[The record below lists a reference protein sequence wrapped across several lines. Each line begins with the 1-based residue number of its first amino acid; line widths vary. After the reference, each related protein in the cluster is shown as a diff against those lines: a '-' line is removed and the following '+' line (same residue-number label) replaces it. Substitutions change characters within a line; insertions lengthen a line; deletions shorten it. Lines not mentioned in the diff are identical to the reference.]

1 MVLNP
6 LISVILPVYNA
17 EKFLKESLNSILG
30 QSYTNLEIIIIND
43 GSSDNSQSIINSY
56 SDDRIIYIHQEQ
68 NMGLIP
74 SLNNAIHSAKGD
86 FIVRM
91 DADDIAF
98 KNRIQLQVQYLFE
111 NPSIA
116 IVASH
121 AMFFEE
127 DINTSIPNWDLDLAT
142 NTPEEIKKALIWE
155 NCIIHPSV
163 CMRTEI
169 AKSLLYDPAQ
179 KNYEDYDF
187 WLRVHANQLSIAKI
201 NEPLLYY
208 RVQSNS
214 ITQTAIRKRNFF
226 YQKAGVKLHF
236 VLKSLSKGKINWFI
250 GQVFLTIFADLVFGI
265 GKSLKQMNSANKLNN
280 KEAS

>member
-127 DINTSIPNWDLDLAT
+127 DINTSTPNWDLDLAT

>member
-17 EKFLKESLNSILG
+17 EKFLEESINSILG
-30 QSYTNLEIIIIND
+30 QTYTNLEVIIIND
-43 GSSDNSQSIINSY
+43 GSTDGSQSIINSY
-56 SDDRIIYIHQEQ
+56 SDDRIVCIQQQQ
-68 NMGLIP
+68 NKGLIA
-74 SLNNAIHSAKGD
+74 SLNNAIHIAKGD

-98 KNRIQLQVQYLFE
+98 KNRIQLQVQYLIE

-116 IVASH
+116 IVAAH
-121 AMFFEE
+121 AIFFEE
-127 DINTSIPNWDLDLAT
+127 DINKPIANWELDLVT

-155 NCIIHPSV
+155 NCIIHSSV
-163 CMRTEI
+163 CMRKEI

-187 WLRVHANQLSIAKI
+187 WLRAIANHLNIAKI

-214 ITQTAIRKRNFF
+214 ITQTAIRKGNFY
-226 YQKAGVKLHF
+226 YQKAGAKLHF
-236 VLKSLSKGKINWFI
+236 ILKSLSKGKINGFI
-250 GQVFLTIFADLVFGI
+250 GRVILTIFADLLLGI
-265 GKSLKQMNSANKLNN
+265 GKSLKQINTPKNLNN
-280 KEAS
+280 KVAN

>member
-56 SDDRIIYIHQEQ
+56 SDDRIICIHQEQ